1 MQNENFLTTEQVAE
15 LLNLSSRTLEGM
27 RCKGNGPA
35 FCKLGRK
42 CLYRQSDINKW
53 VEANLCISTSEVA
66 IRNQPNETPTK
77 RKLEENREGRQK
89 RRKLKVASN
98 DSG

>member
-1 MQNENFLTTEQVAE
+1 MPTEQYLTTNQVAK
-15 LLNLSSRTLEGM
+15 LLNLSPRTLEHM
-27 RCKGNGPA
+27 RCKGTGPA
-35 FCKLGRK
+35 FCKFGRK
-42 CLYRQSDINKW
+42 CLYRQTDIDKW

-77 RKLEENREGRQK
+77 SKLEEKRERRQK